1 MKQINHSL
9 TDSYCIYARNK
20 HRKLNRVTTACQLF
34 HDNYINF
41 KVITLNL
48 TQKLKKNKMKQ
59 KEKQKFPKWRDFK
72 STFQDVIICNNFFKE
87 TVKTFVWEY

>member
-20 HRKLNRVTTACQLF
+20 HGKFNRVTTACQLF

-41 KVITLNL
+41 RVITLNL
-48 TQKLKKNKMKQ
+48 TQKLKKNIEFLPKMERLQ
-59 KEKQKFPKWRDFK
+59 VHFSQ
-72 STFQDVIICNNFFKE
+72 CH
-87 TVKTFVWEY
+87 